1 MTKLE
6 DMKFNLTP
14 KMKKILLNFNS
25 LVKKKYELLKLYD
38 STEDKSL
45 FDEMIEI
52 EKQKDK
58 CKYEF
63 ISEFQKSNKKEID
76 EYLKLKELLDN
87 K

>member
-14 KMKKILLNFNS
+14 KMKKILLNFNC

>member
-52 EKQKDK
+52 E
-58 CKYEF
+58 
-63 ISEFQKSNKKEID
+63 I
-76 EYLKLKELLDN
+76 LKVKRIIR
-87 K
+87 

>member
-52 EKQKDK
+52 RIYKWISKIQQKRNRR
-58 CKYEF
+58 
-63 ISEFQKSNKKEID
+63 I
-76 EYLKLKELLDN
+76 LKVKRIIR
-87 K
+87 